1 MNQTL
6 IALIIFITTLV
17 FVSLEKI
24 NRTVIALS
32 GALLFIL
39 LKILTQQEAFL
50 SIDFNTIGL
59 LIGMMIMVSIIKRT
73 GLFQYLAIKISK
85 LAHGNIFYL
94 LFFLSIITG
103 ILSSILDNVTT
114 IILIVPIT
122 LAICENLE
130 ISPVPLVLSEIF
142 ASNIGGAA
150 TLIGDP
156 PNIIIGSAAHLSFMD
171 FIINLAPF
179 ALILLILLPFFVR
192 LFYKKEMSQNIKE
205 AWEKVEKFDEKKA
218 IEDPVLLK
226 KSLLVFLLTI
236 SVFIFHHNLGL
247 EAATVAL
254 AGATLLLLVSNIDPA
269 ETFLEVEWST
279 LFFFIGLFVVI
290 AGVEKVGIIQWLSD
304 KIITLTK
311 GNLTLTT
318 LAVLWVSG
326 ITCSFV
332 NNISYTISM
341 VPVIQ
346 NIGAATS
353 FNLNP
358 VWWALSLGACL
369 GGNGTFIAAA
379 ANLVGVNILKR
390 QGRIITFKDFFRV
403 GLPIMLISI
412 ILSSAYLFLRYLL

>member
-6 IALIIFITTLV
+6 IALIIFITTLI

-24 NRTVIALS
+24 NRTVIAFS

-39 LKILTQQEAFL
+39 LKILTQEEAFL
-50 SIDFNTIGL
+50 AIDFNTIGL
-59 LIGMMIMVSIIKRT
+59 LTGMMVMVSVIKRT

-85 LAHGNIFYL
+85 LAHGNIFHL

-114 IILIVPIT
+114 VILIIPIT

-130 ISPVPLVLSEIF
+130 ISPIPLVLSEIF
-142 ASNIGGAA
+142 ASNIGGTA

-171 FIINLAPF
+171 FITNLAPF

-192 LFYKKEMSQNIKE
+192 LFYKKEMLQNIKE
-205 AWEKVEKFDEKKA
+205 AWGKVEKFDEKKA

-226 KSLLVFLLTI
+226 KSILIFLLTI

-247 EAATVAL
+247 ETATVAL

-290 AGVEKVGIIQWLSD
+290 AGVEKVGIIQWLSN
-304 KIITLTK
+304 KIITVTK
-311 GNLTLTT
+311 GNLTFTT
-318 LAVLWVSG
+318 LSVLWVSG
-326 ITCSFV
+326 ITCSFI

-341 VPVIQ
+341 VPVIH
-346 NIGAATS
+346 NIGIVAS
-353 FNLNP
+353 FSLNP

-390 QGRIITFKDFFRV
+390 QGRIITFKDFFQI

-412 ILSSAYLFLRYLL
+412 ILSSLYLYLRYLW

>member
-1 MNQTL
+1 MNQPL
-6 IALIIFITTLV
+6 IALIIFISTLI

-24 NRTVIALS
+24 QRTVIALS

-39 LKILTQQEAFL
+39 LKILTQEEAFL
-50 SIDFNTIGL
+50 AIDFNTIGL
-59 LIGMMIMVSIIKRT
+59 LTGMMVMVSIIKRT

-103 ILSSILDNVTT
+103 ALSSILDNVTT

-130 ISPVPLVLSEIF
+130 ISPMPLVISEIF
-142 ASNIGGAA
+142 ASNIGGTA

-179 ALILLILLPFFVR
+179 VVMLLILLPFFVR
-192 LFYKKEMSQNIKE
+192 LFYKKEMSQDVKE

-279 LFFFIGLFVVI
+279 LFFFIGLFIVI
-290 AGVEKVGIIQWLSD
+290 AGVEKVGIIRELSN
-304 KIITLTK
+304 IIVTLTK
-311 GNLTLTT
+311 GNLTFTT
-318 LAVLWVSG
+318 LAVLWISG
-326 ITCSFV
+326 ITCSLV

-341 VPVIQ
+341 VPVIHH
-346 NIGAATS
+346 IGTVTT

-390 QGRIITFKDFFRV
+390 QGQIITFKDFFQI

-412 ILSSAYLFLRYLL
+412 ILSSAYLFLRYLW

>member
-1 MNQTL
+1 MNQTF
-6 IALIIFITTLV
+6 IALIIFITTLI

-32 GALLFIL
+32 GALLFI
-39 LKILTQQEAFL
+39 ILRILNQHEAF
-50 SIDFNTIGL
+50 SAIDFNTIGL
-59 LIGMMIMVSIIKRT
+59 LTGMMVMVSIIKRT

-85 LAHGNIFYL
+85 LARGNIFSL

-103 ILSSILDNVTT
+103 TLSSVLDNVTT
-114 IILIVPIT
+114 IILIVPVT

-130 ISPVPLVLSEIF
+130 ISPVPMVLSEIF
-142 ASNIGGAA
+142 ASNIGGTA

-179 ALILLILLPFFVR
+179 ALILLIILPFFIS
-192 LFYKKEMSQNIKE
+192 LFYKKEMAQDVE
-205 AWEKVEKFDEKKA
+205 EGWAKVKKFDEKKA
-218 IEDPVLLK
+218 IEDPLLLK
-226 KSLLVFLLTI
+226 KSLIVFFLTI
-236 SVFIFHHNLGL
+236 FVFVFHHNLGL

-254 AGATLLLLVSNIDPA
+254 AGATFLLLISNIDPA
-269 ETFLEVEWST
+269 ETFLEIEWST

-290 AGVEKVGIIQWLSD
+290 AGVEKVGIIQWLSN
-304 KIITLTK
+304 KIINLTK

-318 LAVLWVSG
+318 LVVLWVSG
-326 ITCSFV
+326 ITCSFI

-341 VPVIQ
+341 VPVIHA
-346 NIGAATS
+346 IGKVTA
-353 FNLNP
+353 FNLSP
-358 VWWALSLGACL
+358 IWWALSLGACL

-390 QGRIITFKDFFRV
+390 QGLAVTFKDFFRI
-403 GLPIMLISI
+403 GFPIMLISI
-412 ILSSAYLFLRYLL
+412 LLSSVYLFLRYL

>member
-1 MNQTL
+1 MNQIL
-6 IALIIFITTLV
+6 IALIIFITTLT

-24 NRTVIALS
+24 NRTVIALC

-39 LKILTQQEAFL
+39 LKILNQHEAFL
-50 SIDFNTIGL
+50 AVDFNTIGL
-59 LIGMMIMVSIIKRT
+59 LTGMMVMVSIIKRT

-114 IILIVPIT
+114 VILIVPIT

-130 ISPVPLVLSEIF
+130 ISPIPLVLSEIF
-142 ASNIGGAA
+142 ASNIGGTA

-179 ALILLILLPFFVR
+179 ALILLILLPFFVG
-192 LFYKKEMSQNIKE
+192 LFYKKEMSQNVKE
-205 AWEKVEKFDEKKA
+205 AWGRVEKFDEKKA

-226 KSLLVFLLTI
+226 KSLMVFLLTI

-254 AGATLLLLVSNIDPA
+254 TGATLLLLVSNIDPA

-290 AGVEKVGIIQWLSD
+290 AGVEKVGIIQWLSN

-318 LAVLWVSG
+318 LVVLWVSG
-326 ITCSFV
+326 ITCSFI

-341 VPVIQ
+341 VPVIN

-390 QGRIITFKDFFRV
+390 QGRIITFKDFFRI
-403 GLPIMLISI
+403 GFPIMLISI
-412 ILSSAYLFLRYLL
+412 ILSSSYLFLRYLL

>member
-6 IALIIFITTLV
+6 ISLIIFITTLV

-39 LKILTQQEAFL
+39 LKILTQNEAFL
-50 SIDFNTIGL
+50 AVDFNTIGL
-59 LIGMMIMVSIIKRT
+59 LTGMMVMVSIIKRT

-94 LFFLSIITG
+94 LFFLSITTG

-142 ASNIGGAA
+142 ASNIGGTA

-179 ALILLILLPFFVR
+179 VLILLILLPFFVR
-192 LFYKKEMSQNIKE
+192 LFYKKEISQNVKE
-205 AWEKVEKFDEKKA
+205 AWGRVEKFDEKKA
-218 IEDPVLLK
+218 IEDPILLK
-226 KSLLVFLLTI
+226 KSLMVFLLTI

-254 AGATLLLLVSNIDPA
+254 AGATLLLLVGNIDPA

-290 AGVEKVGIIQWLSD
+290 AGVEKVGIIQWLSN

-318 LAVLWVSG
+318 LMVLWVSG
-326 ITCSFV
+326 ITCSFI

-341 VPVIQ
+341 VPVIH
-346 NIGAATS
+346 NIGAATT
-353 FNLNP
+353 FNLTP

-390 QGRIITFKDFFRV
+390 QGKIITFKDFFRV

-412 ILSSAYLFLRYLL
+412 VLSSVYLYLRYLL

>member
-6 IALIIFITTLV
+6 IALIIFITTLL

-32 GALLFIL
+32 GALLFVL

-59 LIGMMIMVSIIKRT
+59 LTGMMIMVSIIKRT

-85 LAHGNIFYL
+85 LAHGNIFFL

-103 ILSSILDNVTT
+103 VLSSILDNVTT

-130 ISPVPLVLSEIF
+130 ISPIPLVISEIF

-179 ALILLILLPFFVR
+179 ALILLILLPFFVG
-192 LFYKKEMSQNIKE
+192 LFYKKEMSQNVEE

-218 IEDPVLLK
+218 IEDPILLK
-226 KSLLVFLLTI
+226 KSLMVFLLTI

-290 AGVEKVGIIQWLSD
+290 AGVEKVGIIEWLSN

-326 ITCSFV
+326 ITCSFI

-379 ANLVGVNILKR
+379 ANLVGVNILRR
-390 QGRIITFKDFFRV
+390 QGRIITFKDFFRI

-412 ILSSAYLFLRYLL
+412 ILSSVYLYFRYLS

>member
-1 MNQTL
+1 MNQIL

-50 SIDFNTIGL
+50 AVDFNTIGL
-59 LIGMMIMVSIIKRT
+59 LTGMMVMVSIIKRT

-103 ILSSILDNVTT
+103 VLSSILDNVTT

-192 LFYKKEMSQNIKE
+192 LFYKKEMSQNVKE

-390 QGRIITFKDFFRV
+390 QGRIITFKDFFRI

>member
-6 IALIIFITTLV
+6 ISLIIFITTLI

-39 LKILTQQEAFL
+39 LKILTQHEAFL
-50 SIDFNTIGL
+50 AVDFNTIGL
-59 LIGMMIMVSIIKRT
+59 LTGMMVMVSIIKRT

-142 ASNIGGAA
+142 ASNIGGTA

-179 ALILLILLPFFVR
+179 VLILLILLPFFVR
-192 LFYKKEMSQNIKE
+192 LFYKKEISQNVKE
-205 AWEKVEKFDEKKA
+205 AWGRVEKFDEKKA
-218 IEDPVLLK
+218 IEDPILLK
-226 KSLLVFLLTI
+226 KSLMVFLLTI

-254 AGATLLLLVSNIDPA
+254 AGATLLLLVGNIDPA

-290 AGVEKVGIIQWLSD
+290 AGVEKVGIIQWLSN

-318 LAVLWVSG
+318 LMVLWVSG
-326 ITCSFV
+326 ITCSFI

-341 VPVIQ
+341 VPVIH
-346 NIGAATS
+346 NIGAATT
-353 FNLNP
+353 FNLTP

-379 ANLVGVNILKR
+379 ANLVGINILKR
-390 QGRIITFKDFFRV
+390 QGKIITFKDFFRV

-412 ILSSAYLFLRYLL
+412 VLSSVYLYLRYLL

>member
-6 IALIIFITTLV
+6 IALIIFITTLL

-32 GALLFIL
+32 GALLFVL

-59 LIGMMIMVSIIKRT
+59 LTGMMIMVSIIKRT

-85 LAHGNIFYL
+85 LAHGNIFFL

-103 ILSSILDNVTT
+103 VLSSILDNVTT

-130 ISPVPLVLSEIF
+130 ISPIPLAISEIF

-179 ALILLILLPFFVR
+179 ALILLILLPFFVG
-192 LFYKKEMSQNIKE
+192 LFYKKEMSKNVEE

-218 IEDPVLLK
+218 IEDPILLK
-226 KSLLVFLLTI
+226 KSLMAFLLTI

-290 AGVEKVGIIQWLSD
+290 AGVEKVGIIEWLSN

-326 ITCSFV
+326 ITCSFI

-379 ANLVGVNILKR
+379 ANLVGVNILRR
-390 QGRIITFKDFFRV
+390 QGRIITFKDFFRI

-412 ILSSAYLFLRYLL
+412 ILSSVYLYFRYLL

>member
-6 IALIIFITTLV
+6 IALVIFITTLV

-39 LKILTQQEAFL
+39 LKILTQHEAFL

-59 LIGMMIMVSIIKRT
+59 LTGMMIMVSIIKRT

-130 ISPVPLVLSEIF
+130 ISPIPLVLSEIF
-142 ASNIGGAA
+142 ASNIGGTA

-192 LFYKKEMSQNIKE
+192 LFYKKEISQNIKD
-205 AWEKVEKFDEKKA
+205 AWERVEKFDEKKA

-226 KSLLVFLLTI
+226 KSLMVFLLTI
-236 SVFIFHHNLGL
+236 LVFIFHRSLGL

-269 ETFLEVEWST
+269 DTLLEVEWST
-279 LFFFIGLFVVI
+279 LFFFMGLFIVV
-290 AGVEKVGIIQWLSD
+290 AGVEKIGLFQWLSN
-304 KIITLTK
+304 KIINLTK
-311 GNLTLTT
+311 ENLTLTT
-318 LAVLWVSG
+318 LAILWVSG
-326 ITCSFV
+326 ISTSV
-332 NNISYTISM
+332 INNISYTISM

-346 NIGAATS
+346 NIGEATS
-353 FNLNP
+353 FNINP
-358 VWWALSLGACL
+358 LWWALSLGACL

-390 QGRIITFKDFFRV
+390 QGMIITFKDFFRI
-403 GLPIMLISI
+403 GFPIMLISML
-412 ILSSAYLFLRYLL
+412 LSSVYLFLRYLL

>member
-1 MNQTL
+1 
-6 IALIIFITTLV
+6 
-17 FVSLEKI
+17 
-24 NRTVIALS
+24 
-32 GALLFIL
+32 
-39 LKILTQQEAFL
+39 
-50 SIDFNTIGL
+50 
-59 LIGMMIMVSIIKRT
+59 MVSIIKRT

-130 ISPVPLVLSEIF
+130 ISSIPLVLSEIF
-142 ASNIGGAA
+142 AANIGGTA

-171 FIINLAPF
+171 FIVNLAPF
-179 ALILLILLPFFVR
+179 VLILLILLPFFVR

-205 AWEKVEKFDEKKA
+205 AWGRVEKFDERKA

-226 KSLLVFLLTI
+226 KSILVFLLTI
-236 SVFIFHHNLGL
+236 SVFIFHHNLSL

-254 AGATLLLLVSNIDPA
+254 AGATLLLLVSDIDPA

-290 AGVEKVGIIQWLSD
+290 AGVEKVGIIQWLSN

-311 GNLTLTT
+311 GNFTLTT
-318 LAVLWVSG
+318 LVVLWVSG
-326 ITCSFV
+326 ITCSFI

-341 VPVIQ
+341 VPVIH
-346 NIGAATS
+346 NIGAVTS
-353 FNLNP
+353 FNLTP

-390 QGRIITFKDFFRV
+390 QGRIITFKEFFRI

-412 ILSSAYLFLRYLL
+412 ILSSIYLFLKYLL

>member
-6 IALIIFITTLV
+6 VALIIFITTLV

-59 LIGMMIMVSIIKRT
+59 LTGMMIMVSIIKRT

-192 LFYKKEMSQNIKE
+192 LFYKKEMSQNVKE
-205 AWEKVEKFDEKKA
+205 AWERVEKFDEKKA

-226 KSLLVFLLTI
+226 KSLMVFLLTI

-279 LFFFIGLFVVI
+279 LFFFMGLFVVVT
-290 AGVEKVGIIQWLSD
+290 GVEKVGLFQWLSN
-304 KIITLTK
+304 KIINLTREDF
-311 GNLTLTT
+311 TLTT
-318 LAVLWVSG
+318 LAILWVSG
-326 ITCSFV
+326 ISTSV
-332 NNISYTISM
+332 INNISYTISM

-346 NIGAATS
+346 NIGEATS

-358 VWWALSLGACL
+358 LWWALSLGACL

-390 QGRIITFKDFFRV
+390 QGIIITFKDFFRI
-403 GLPIMLISI
+403 GFPIMLISML
-412 ILSSAYLFLRYLL
+412 LSSVYLFLRYLL

>member
-59 LIGMMIMVSIIKRT
+59 LTGMMIMVSIIKRT

-269 ETFLEVEWST
+269 DTLLEVEWST
-279 LFFFIGLFVVI
+279 LFFFMGLFIVV
-290 AGVEKVGIIQWLSD
+290 AGVEKIGLFQWLSN
-304 KIITLTK
+304 KIINLTK
-311 GNLTLTT
+311 ENLTLTT
-318 LAVLWVSG
+318 LAILWVSG
-326 ITCSFV
+326 ISTSV
-332 NNISYTISM
+332 INNISYTISM

-346 NIGAATS
+346 NIGEATS

-358 VWWALSLGACL
+358 LWWALSLGACL

-390 QGRIITFKDFFRV
+390 QGIIITFKDFFRI
-403 GLPIMLISI
+403 GFPIMLISML
-412 ILSSAYLFLRYLL
+412 LSSIYLYFRYLL

>member
-1 MNQTL
+1 MKQTF
-6 IALIIFITTLV
+6 IALIIFIATLI

-39 LKILTQQEAFL
+39 LKILNQQEAF
-50 SIDFNTIGL
+50 SAIDFNTIGL
-59 LIGMMIMVSIIKRT
+59 LTGMMVMVSVIKRT

-130 ISPVPLVLSEIF
+130 ISSIPLVLSEIF
-142 ASNIGGAA
+142 AANIGGTA

-179 ALILLILLPFFVR
+179 VLILLILLPFFVR
-192 LFYKKEMSQNIKE
+192 LFYKKEMSQNVKE
-205 AWEKVEKFDEKKA
+205 AWGRVEKFDEKKA
-218 IEDPVLLK
+218 IEDPALLK
-226 KSLLVFLLTI
+226 KSILIFLLTI
-236 SVFIFHHNLGL
+236 LVFIFHHNLGL

-290 AGVEKVGIIQWLSD
+290 AGVEKVGIIQWLSN

-311 GNLTLTT
+311 GNLTFTT

-326 ITCSFV
+326 ISCSFI

-341 VPVIQ
+341 VPVIH
-346 NIGAATS
+346 NIGTVTS

-358 VWWALSLGACL
+358 IWWALSLGACL

-390 QGRIITFKDFFRV
+390 QGRIITFKNFFRI

-412 ILSSAYLFLRYLL
+412 ILSSAYLLLRYLS

>member
-1 MNQTL
+1 MNQTF
-6 IALIIFITTLV
+6 IALIIFITTLT
-17 FVSLEKI
+17 FISLEKI
-24 NRTVIALS
+24 NRTVIALC

-39 LKILTQQEAFL
+39 LKILNQHEAFL
-50 SIDFNTIGL
+50 AVDFNTIGL
-59 LIGMMIMVSIIKRT
+59 LTGMMVMVSIIKRT

-85 LAHGNIFYL
+85 LARGNIFYL

-130 ISPVPLVLSEIF
+130 ISPIPLVLSEIF
-142 ASNIGGAA
+142 ASNIGGTA

-171 FIINLAPF
+171 FIINIAPF

-192 LFYKKEMSQNIKE
+192 LFYKKEMSQNVKE
-205 AWEKVEKFDEKKA
+205 AWRKVEKFDEKKA

-226 KSLLVFLLTI
+226 KSLMVFLLTI
-236 SVFIFHHNLGL
+236 SIFIFHHNLGL

-290 AGVEKVGIIQWLSD
+290 AGVEKVGIIQWLSNI
-304 KIITLTK
+304 IITLTK

-326 ITCSFV
+326 ITCSFI

-341 VPVIQ
+341 VPVIH
-346 NIGAATS
+346 NIGEATS

-358 VWWALSLGACL
+358 IWWALSLGACL

-390 QGRIITFKDFFRV
+390 QGKIITFRDFFRI
-403 GLPIMLISI
+403 GLPIMLTTI
-412 ILSSAYLFLRYLL
+412 ILSSIYLYFRYLR

>member
-6 IALIIFITTLV
+6 IALIIFITTLI

-32 GALLFIL
+32 GALLFI
-39 LKILTQQEAFL
+39 ILRILNQHEAF
-50 SIDFNTIGL
+50 SAIDFNTIGL
-59 LIGMMIMVSIIKRT
+59 LTGMMVMVSIIKRT

-85 LAHGNIFYL
+85 LARGNIFSL
-94 LFFLSIITG
+94 LFFLSITTG
-103 ILSSILDNVTT
+103 ILSSVLDNVTT
-114 IILIVPIT
+114 IILIVPVT

-142 ASNIGGAA
+142 ASNIGGTA

-171 FIINLAPF
+171 FIINLTPF
-179 ALILLILLPFFVR
+179 VLVLLVLLPFFIS
-192 LFYKKEMSQNIKE
+192 LFYRKEMVQNIE
-205 AWEKVEKFDEKKA
+205 EGWAKVEKFDEKKA
-218 IEDPVLLK
+218 IEDPLLLK
-226 KSLLVFLLTI
+226 KSLIVFFLTI
-236 SVFIFHHNLGL
+236 SVFVFHHNLGL

-254 AGATLLLLVSNIDPA
+254 AGATLLLLISNIDPA

-279 LFFFIGLFVVI
+279 LFFFVGLFVVI
-290 AGVEKVGIIQWLSD
+290 AGVEKVGIIQWLGNKVIS
-304 KIITLTK
+304 LTR

-318 LAVLWVSG
+318 LLVLWVSG
-326 ITCSFV
+326 ISCAFI
-332 NNISYTISM
+332 NNISYTISI
-341 VPVIQ
+341 VPVIH
-346 NIGAATS
+346 NIGTATS

-369 GGNGTFIAAA
+369 GGNATFIAAA

-390 QGRIITFKDFFRV
+390 QGWIVTFKEFFRV
-403 GLPIMLISI
+403 GFPIMLISI
-412 ILSSAYLFLRYLL
+412 ILSSVYLFLRYL

>member
-24 NRTVIALS
+24 NRTVIALC

-59 LIGMMIMVSIIKRT
+59 LTGMMIMVSIIKRT

-94 LFFLSIITG
+94 LFFLSTITG
-103 ILSSILDNVTT
+103 VLSSILDNVTT

-192 LFYKKEMSQNIKE
+192 LFYKKEMSQNVKE

-218 IEDPVLLK
+218 IEDPILLK
-226 KSLLVFLLTI
+226 KSLMVFLLTI

-290 AGVEKVGIIQWLSD
+290 AGVEKVGIIQWLSNR
-304 KIITLTK
+304 IITLTK

-318 LAVLWVSG
+318 LTVLWVSG
-326 ITCSFV
+326 ITCSFI

-341 VPVIQ
+341 VPVIH

-353 FNLNP
+353 FGLNP

-390 QGRIITFKDFFRV
+390 QGRIITFKDFFRI

-412 ILSSAYLFLRYLL
+412 ILSSVYLYFRYLS

>member
-1 MNQTL
+1 MNQIL

-24 NRTVIALS
+24 NRTVIALC

-39 LKILTQQEAFL
+39 SKILNQHEAFL
-50 SIDFNTIGL
+50 AVDFNTIGL
-59 LIGMMIMVSIIKRT
+59 LTGMMVMVSIIKRT

-171 FIINLAPF
+171 FIINIAPF

-192 LFYKKEMSQNIKE
+192 LFYKKEMAQNIKE
-205 AWEKVEKFDEKKA
+205 AWERVEKFDEKKA

-226 KSLLVFLLTI
+226 KSLMVFLLTI
-236 SVFIFHHNLGL
+236 FVFIFHHNLGL

-311 GNLTLTT
+311 GNFTFTT

-326 ITCSFV
+326 ISCSFI

-341 VPVIQ
+341 VP
-346 NIGAATS
+346 
-353 FNLNP
+353 
-358 VWWALSLGACL
+358 
-369 GGNGTFIAAA
+369 GN
-379 ANLVGVNILKR
+379 
-390 QGRIITFKDFFRV
+390 
-403 GLPIMLISI
+403 S
-412 ILSSAYLFLRYLL
+412 

>member
-1 MNQTL
+1 MNQIL
-6 IALIIFITTLV
+6 IALIIFITTLI

-24 NRTVIALS
+24 NRTVIALC

-50 SIDFNTIGL
+50 AIDFNTIGL
-59 LIGMMIMVSIIKRT
+59 LTGMMIMVSIIKRT

-85 LAHGNIFYL
+85 LARGNIFYL
-94 LFFLSIITG
+94 LFLLSIITG

-142 ASNIGGAA
+142 ASNIGGTA

-192 LFYKKEMSQNIKE
+192 LFYKKEMSQNVKE
-205 AWEKVEKFDEKKA
+205 AWGRVEKFDEKKA
-218 IEDPVLLK
+218 IEDPILLK
-226 KSLLVFLLTI
+226 KSLMVFLLTI
-236 SVFIFHHNLGL
+236 SVFIFHHNLAL
-247 EAATVAL
+247 E
-254 AGATLLLLVSNIDPA
+254 GATILLLVSNIDPA

-279 LFFFIGLFVVI
+279 LFFFIGLFIVI
-290 AGVEKVGIIQWLSD
+290 AGVEKVGIIQWLSN

-311 GNLTLTT
+311 GNLTLTA
-318 LAVLWVSG
+318 LSVFWVSG
-326 ITCSFV
+326 ISCSFI

-341 VPVIQ
+341 VPVIH
-346 NIGAATS
+346 NIGAVTS

-358 VWWALSLGACL
+358 VWWALSLGSCL
-369 GGNGTFIAAA
+369 GGNGTLIAAA

-390 QGRIITFKDFFRV
+390 QGRIITFKDFFRI

-412 ILSSAYLFLRYLL
+412 VLSSAYLYLRYLL

>member
-6 IALIIFITTLV
+6 IALTIFITTLV

-50 SIDFNTIGL
+50 AIDFNTIGL
-59 LIGMMIMVSIIKRT
+59 LTGMMVMVSIIKRT

-85 LAHGNIFYL
+85 LAHGNIFSL
-94 LFFLSIITG
+94 LFFLSVITG

-179 ALILLILLPFFVR
+179 ALILLILLPLFVR
-192 LFYKKEMSQNIKE
+192 LFYKKEMSQNVKE

-218 IEDPVLLK
+218 IEDPILLK
-226 KSLLVFLLTI
+226 KSLIVFLLTI
-236 SVFIFHHNLGL
+236 SVFVFHHNLGL

-254 AGATLLLLVSNIDPA
+254 AGATFLLLVSNIDPA

-290 AGVEKVGIIQWLSD
+290 AGVEKVGIIQWLSN

-318 LAVLWVSG
+318 MAVLWISG
-326 ITCSFV
+326 ITCSFI

-341 VPVIQ
+341 VPVIH

-353 FNLNP
+353 FNLSP

-390 QGRIITFKDFFRV
+390 QDRIITFKDFFRI

>member
-1 MNQTL
+1 MKQTF
-6 IALIIFITTLV
+6 IALIIFIATLI
-17 FVSLEKI
+17 FASLEKI

-32 GALLFIL
+32 GGLLFIL
-39 LKILTQQEAFL
+39 LKILNQNEAFL
-50 SIDFNTIGL
+50 AIDFNTIGL
-59 LIGMMIMVSIIKRT
+59 LTGMMVMVSIIKRT

-114 IILIVPIT
+114 ILLIVPIT

-130 ISPVPLVLSEIF
+130 ISPIPLVLSEIF
-142 ASNIGGAA
+142 AANIGGTA

-179 ALILLILLPFFVR
+179 ILILLILLPFFIR
-192 LFYKKEMSQNIKE
+192 LFYKKEMSQNTKE
-205 AWEKVEKFDEKKA
+205 AWGRVEKFDEKKA
-218 IEDPVLLK
+218 IEDPILLR

-236 SVFIFHHNLGL
+236 FVFIFHHTLGL

-254 AGATLLLLVSNIDPA
+254 SGATLLLLISNIDPA

-279 LFFFIGLFVVI
+279 LFFFIGLFIVI
-290 AGVEKVGIIQWLSD
+290 AGVEKVGILQWLSN

-318 LAVLWVSG
+318 LSVLWVSG
-326 ITCSFV
+326 ISCSFI

-346 NIGAATS
+346 NIGAVTS

-358 VWWALSLGACL
+358 IWWALSLGACL
-369 GGNGTFIAAA
+369 GGNGTLIAAA

-390 QGRIITFKDFFRV
+390 QDRIITFKNFFRI

-412 ILSSAYLFLRYLL
+412 MLSSAYLFLRYLS

>member
-59 LIGMMIMVSIIKRT
+59 LTGMMIMVSIIKRT

-130 ISPVPLVLSEIF
+130 ISPIPLVLSEIF
-142 ASNIGGAA
+142 ASNIGGTA

-192 LFYKKEMSQNIKE
+192 LFYKKEMSQNIKD

-236 SVFIFHHNLGL
+236 SVFIFHRNLGL

-269 ETFLEVEWST
+269 DTLLEVEWST
-279 LFFFIGLFVVI
+279 LFFFMGLFIVV
-290 AGVEKVGIIQWLSD
+290 AGVEKIGLFQWLSN
-304 KIITLTK
+304 KIINLTK
-311 GNLTLTT
+311 ENLTLTT
-318 LAVLWVSG
+318 LAILWVSG
-326 ITCSFV
+326 ISTSV
-332 NNISYTISM
+332 INNISYTISM

-346 NIGAATS
+346 NIGEATS

-358 VWWALSLGACL
+358 LWWALSLGACL

-379 ANLVGVNILKR
+379 ANLVGVNVLKR
-390 QGRIITFKDFFRV
+390 QGIIITFKDFFRI
-403 GLPIMLISI
+403 GFPIMLISML
-412 ILSSAYLFLRYLL
+412 LSSIYLFLRYLL

>member
-6 IALIIFITTLV
+6 IALIIFITTLL

-32 GALLFIL
+32 GALLFVL

-59 LIGMMIMVSIIKRT
+59 LTGMMIMVSIIKRT

-85 LAHGNIFYL
+85 LAHGNIFFL

-103 ILSSILDNVTT
+103 VLSSILDNVTT

-130 ISPVPLVLSEIF
+130 ISPIPLVISEIF

-179 ALILLILLPFFVR
+179 ALILLILLPFFVG
-192 LFYKKEMSQNIKE
+192 LFYKKEMSQNIEE

-218 IEDPVLLK
+218 IEDPILLK
-226 KSLLVFLLTI
+226 KSLMVFLLTI

-290 AGVEKVGIIQWLSD
+290 AGVEKVGIIEWLSN

-326 ITCSFV
+326 ITCSFI

-346 NIGAATS
+346 NIGAATT

-379 ANLVGVNILKR
+379 ANLVGVNILRR
-390 QGRIITFKDFFRV
+390 QGRIITFKDFFRI

-412 ILSSAYLFLRYLL
+412 ILSSVYLYFRYLS

>member
-59 LIGMMIMVSIIKRT
+59 LTGMMIMVSIIKRT

-130 ISPVPLVLSEIF
+130 ISPIPLVLSEIF
-142 ASNIGGAA
+142 ASNIGGTA

-192 LFYKKEMSQNIKE
+192 LFYKKEMSQNIKD

-236 SVFIFHHNLGL
+236 SVFIFHRNLGL

-269 ETFLEVEWST
+269 DTLLEVEWST
-279 LFFFIGLFVVI
+279 LFFFMGLFIVV
-290 AGVEKVGIIQWLSD
+290 AGVEKIGLFQWLSN
-304 KIITLTK
+304 KIINLTK
-311 GNLTLTT
+311 ENLTLTT
-318 LAVLWVSG
+318 LAILWVSG
-326 ITCSFV
+326 ISTSV
-332 NNISYTISM
+332 INNISYTISM

-346 NIGAATS
+346 NIGEATS

-358 VWWALSLGACL
+358 LWWALSLGACL

-379 ANLVGVNILKR
+379 ANLVGVNVLKR
-390 QGRIITFKDFFRV
+390 QGVIITFKDFFRI
-403 GLPIMLISI
+403 GFPIMLISML
-412 ILSSAYLFLRYLL
+412 LSSIYLFLRYLL

>member
-6 IALIIFITTLV
+6 IALIIFITTLL

-32 GALLFIL
+32 GALLFVL

-59 LIGMMIMVSIIKRT
+59 LTGMMIMVSIIKRT

-85 LAHGNIFYL
+85 LAHGNIFFL

-103 ILSSILDNVTT
+103 VLSSILDNVTT

-130 ISPVPLVLSEIF
+130 ISPIPLVVSEIF

-179 ALILLILLPFFVR
+179 ALILLILLPFFVG
-192 LFYKKEMSQNIKE
+192 LFYKKEMSQNVEE

-218 IEDPVLLK
+218 IEDPILLK
-226 KSLLVFLLTI
+226 KSLMVFLLTI

-290 AGVEKVGIIQWLSD
+290 AGVEKVGIIEWLSN

-326 ITCSFV
+326 ITCSFI

-379 ANLVGVNILKR
+379 ANLVGVNILRR
-390 QGRIITFKDFFRV
+390 QGRTITFKDFFRI

-412 ILSSAYLFLRYLL
+412 ILSSVYLYFRYLS

>member
-1 MNQTL
+1 MNQIL

-50 SIDFNTIGL
+50 AVDFNTIGL
-59 LIGMMIMVSIIKRT
+59 LTGMMVMVSIIKRT

-103 ILSSILDNVTT
+103 VLSSILDNVTT

-192 LFYKKEMSQNIKE
+192 LFYKKEMSQNVKE

-218 IEDPVLLK
+218 IEDPILLK
-226 KSLLVFLLTI
+226 KSLMVFLLTI

-290 AGVEKVGIIQWLSD
+290 AGVEKVGIVQWLSD

-326 ITCSFV
+326 ITCSFI

-341 VPVIQ
+341 VPVIH
-346 NIGAATS
+346 NIGAAAA

-390 QGRIITFKDFFRV
+390 QGRIITFKDFFRI

-412 ILSSAYLFLRYLL
+412 ILSSVYLYFRYLS

>member
-59 LIGMMIMVSIIKRT
+59 LTGMMIMVSIIKRT

-142 ASNIGGAA
+142 ASNIGGTA

-192 LFYKKEMSQNIKE
+192 LFYKKEISQNIKD
-205 AWEKVEKFDEKKA
+205 AWERVEKFDEKKA

-226 KSLLVFLLTI
+226 KSLMVFLLTI
-236 SVFIFHHNLGL
+236 LVFIFHRSLGL

-269 ETFLEVEWST
+269 DTLLEVEWST
-279 LFFFIGLFVVI
+279 LFFFMGLFIVV
-290 AGVEKVGIIQWLSD
+290 AGVEKIGLFQWLSN
-304 KIITLTK
+304 KIINLTK
-311 GNLTLTT
+311 ENLTLTT
-318 LAVLWVSG
+318 LAILWVSG
-326 ITCSFV
+326 ISTSV
-332 NNISYTISM
+332 INNISYTISM

-346 NIGAATS
+346 NIGEATS
-353 FNLNP
+353 FNINP
-358 VWWALSLGACL
+358 LWWALSLGACL

-390 QGRIITFKDFFRV
+390 QGIIITFKDFFRI
-403 GLPIMLISI
+403 GFPIMLISML
-412 ILSSAYLFLRYLL
+412 LSSVYLFLRYLL

>member
-59 LIGMMIMVSIIKRT
+59 LTGMMVMVSIIKRT

-85 LAHGNIFYL
+85 LAHGNVFYL
-94 LFFLSIITG
+94 LFFLSVITG

-122 LAICENLE
+122 LAICENLG
-130 ISPVPLVLSEIF
+130 ISPLPLVLSEIF

-192 LFYKKEMSQNIKE
+192 LFYKKEISQNIKD
-205 AWEKVEKFDEKKA
+205 AWERVEKFDEKKA

-226 KSLLVFLLTI
+226 KSIMVFLLTI

-290 AGVEKVGIIQWLSD
+290 AGVEKVGIIQWLSN

-326 ITCSFV
+326 ITCSFI

-390 QGRIITFKDFFRV
+390 QGRIITFKDFFRI

-412 ILSSAYLFLRYLL
+412 ILSSVYLFLRYLL